1 MSRIAVL
8 MPVFNE
14 EHTIRKSLTSV
25 VEQSKRPTIVLIG
38 DNESTDTTASTAK
51 EILEKSGIDYRI
63 LKVRRYP
70 ELGKLNINNVLYELS
85 KYMIKEI
92 TASFDYIAVI
102 EADVVLERRY
112 FEKLTKIFEICKKLC
127 IAGGILKPF
136 GLPKEPFPLTR
147 IKANLWGCNRVYR
160 AECWFKLNNKYDI
173 RLLPAWDTD
182 HVVLALHEGY
192 HVYPVKN
199 ATSVT
204 LRGINLFKGYPKGFT
219 DALHGLPIWWA
230 LYKTLQHKDLKYLA
244 SYTASRITRKEL
256 AEKISLLRAVYKY
269 SAYRVLLSKVLS
281 SKPPT

>member
-14 EHTIRKSLTSV
+14 EHTIRKSLASV

-38 DNESTDTTASTAK
+38 DNESTDATASTAK
-51 EILEKSGIDYRI
+51 EILERSGVGYGI

-85 KYMIKEI
+85 KYVLREI
-92 TASFDYIAVI
+92 SASFDYIAVI

-112 FEKLTKIFEICKKLC
+112 FEKLTKVFESYKKLC

-136 GLPKEPFPLTR
+136 GLPKESFPLTR
-147 IKANLWGCNRVYR
+147 INVNLWGCNRVYR
-160 AECWFKLNNKYDI
+160 TECWFKLNNKYDI

-192 HVYPVKN
+192 YVYPVRN
-199 ATSVT
+199 AISIT
-204 LRGINLFKGYPKGFT
+204 LRGINPFKGYPKGFT
-219 DALHGLPIWWA
+219 DALHGLPLWWA
-230 LYKTLQHKDLKYLA
+230 LYKTLQHRDLKYLA
-244 SYTASRITRKEL
+244 SYIASRITRREL
-256 AEKISLLRAVYKY
+256 AEKISSLRAVYKY

-281 SKPPT
+281 STCPT